1 MPPPE
6 HMKSK
11 SPSAFTLIELLVV
24 ISIIG
29 ILAALALPAITS
41 ALVKGQ
47 QTQVLSNMK
56 QLHLATQQ
64 MALDATTTGDTNIGW
79 PGDLGGSFSRWATNL
94 VGGNYLST
102 NDFDKLLSAAGKLTP
117 PGTMPTANTNA
128 VMVYAVTETSDGGTV
143 FLTTA
148 NFTNSA
154 SGGAAPTA
162 DAKPFGTKGFVIFH
176 KAGDG
181 MILQN
186 RQVGSSYTNIIGGY
200 TNLCN

>member
-1 MPPPE
+1 
-6 HMKSK
+6 MKSK

-47 QTQVLSNMK
+47 QTQTLSNMK

-79 PGDLGGSFSRWATNL
+79 PGDLGGVFSRWATNI

-102 NDFDKLLSAAGKLTP
+102 NDLCKLLSAAGKLTP
-117 PGTMPTANTNA
+117 PGSMPTGNTNA
-128 VMVYAVTETSDGGTV
+128 VLVYAVTENSDGATV
-143 FLTTA
+143 FLSTA
-148 NFTNSA
+148 NFTNTA
-154 SGGAAPTA
+154 SGGAAP
-162 DAKPFGTKGFVIFH
+162 DPSAKPYGNKGFVIFH

-181 MILQN
+181 VILSA
-186 RQVGSSYTNIIGGY
+186 RQTGAQYTNIIGGF